1 MGLRLYRSTSP
12 KQSYPLLKFYYFRW
26 FRIMMKPILLTVT
39 LICLYTIH
47 VFGQKTTDSTA
58 KSTTTQLSQ
67 PGMTGP
73 LMLNPNPVK
82 FGDVYVSG
90 VVSGLAQF
98 QNHVAPGDKAAQ
110 TDISNGQIFIQKNSG
125 LIQFFAEVGAY
136 SQPDIGVPYLN
147 SSHSPST
154 FYGVLP
160 MAYLQIAPTDNFS
173 VMVGKLPAFMGAEYT
188 FSFQNMNIQRGLLW
202 DQSNSINRGM
212 QVNYSVGKVAFALS
226 YNDGF
231 YSGKYNW
238 LSGTVTYV
246 ADSANTLMLI
256 GAGSLSR
263 TIIATSA
270 TPLYQDNEQ
279 GYNIVYT
286 HNLGNFTIEPYIQ
299 YTVVPKNALL
309 NMMQN
314 ASTYGAALLV
324 KYSFPRTGFSL
335 PVRME
340 YINSNGSAD
349 KGNPSLIYGAG
360 SNAWSA
366 TVTPTYTYKRMFVR
380 VELSYVKAGDITNGD
395 AFGPLHNDASQSR
408 ALIETG
414 FIF

>member
-1 MGLRLYRSTSP
+1 
-12 KQSYPLLKFYYFRW
+12 
-26 FRIMMKPILLTVT
+26 MMIKSIFVT
-39 LICLYTIH
+39 IVFIGLYTMQG
-47 VFGQKTTDSTA
+47 FGQKITDSTA
-58 KSTTTQLSQ
+58 KSTPPITAQLSQ

-73 LMLNPNPVK
+73 LTLNPNPIK
-82 FGDVYVSG
+82 FGNIYVSG

-98 QNHVAPGDKAAQ
+98 QNHVAPGDKSAQ
-110 TDISNGQIFIQKNSG
+110 SDVSNWQLFIQKNSG

-147 SSHSPST
+147 SAHSPST

-160 MAYLQIAPTDNFS
+160 LAYLQIAPADNFS
-173 VMVGKLPAFMGAEYT
+173 VMIGKLPAFMGAEYT

-202 DQSNSINRGM
+202 DQSNSINRGV
-212 QVNYSVGKVAFALS
+212 QLNYAAGKVAFALS

-231 YSGKYNW
+231 YSNKYNW
-238 LSGTVTYV
+238 LSGTVTYT
-246 ADSANTLMLI
+246 ADSTNAFMLI

-263 TIIATSA
+263 TNILTTA

-286 HNLGNFTIEPYIQ
+286 YNSGAFTIEPYLQ

-314 ASTYGAALLV
+314 APTFGAAILV
-324 KYSFPRTGFSL
+324 KYSFPHTGFSL
-335 PVRME
+335 PVRVE
-340 YINSNGSAD
+340 YISSNGSLN
-349 KGNPSLIYGAG
+349 KGTPNLIYGPG

-380 VELSYVKAGDITNGD
+380 AELSYVKAGNITNGY
-395 AFGPLHNDASQSR
+395 AFGSLHDDDSQSR